1 MTGGPTPPPS
11 LRLAALESLPLTA
24 AEWAAVLDQ
33 FAQLGQAVETLEVF
47 VSAADEP
54 ATGFDPLLGEDA

>member
-1 MTGGPTPPPS
+1 MAGAVPS
-11 LRLAALESLPLTA
+11 PSVRLAALEALPLTA
-24 AEWAAVLDQ
+24 AERAAVLDQ
-33 FAQLGQAVETLEVF
+33 FAQLGRAIETLEAF